1 MDDSTFLNGKDHKD
15 FKQNIG
21 VCKWMIVAGIFDLS
35 YAVSS
40 LGRFSYGPLIGHIEL
55 AIRIFSY
62 LNNHP
67 KRGYVINP
75 QTLTIDVDDEKV
87 YMKYDSGNQYA

>member
-1 MDDSTFLNGKDHKD
+1 MRVKEHPELDYSPLLNEKDHKD
-15 FKQNIG
+15 FQHNIG

-35 YAVSS
+35 YSVSS
-40 LGRFSYGPLIGHIEL
+40 LGKFLSEPLVGHIEL

-62 LNNHP
+62 LNNYP

-75 QTLTIDVDDEKV
+75 QTLTIDVDYEKV
-87 YMKYDSGNQYA
+87 

>member
-1 MDDSTFLNGKDHKD
+1 MDLQHI
-15 FKQNIG
+15 IG
-21 VCKWMIVAGIFDLS
+21 VCKWMIVAGIFYLA
-35 YAVSS
+35 YYISS
-40 LGRFSYGPLIGHIEL
+40 LSRFLDAHLVGHHEM
-55 AIRIFSY
+55 ARRIFSY

>member
-40 LGRFSYGPLIGHIEL
+40 LGRFLYEPLVVHL
-55 AIRIFSY
+55 DMYRRIFSHFKNY
-62 LNNHP
+62 P

-87 YMKYDSGNQYA
+87 

>member
-1 MDDSTFLNGKDHKD
+1 MDDSPLLNEKDHKD
-15 FKQNIG
+15 FQHSIG

-75 QTLTIDVDDEKV
+75 QTLTIDVDYENV
-87 YMKYDSGNQYA
+87 QMKHDFGNKYT